1 MLLRYATS
9 KLAFLIVFAF
19 GLVPA
24 ASAQSDKASQSVSA
38 MISALGG
45 KPFLEVR
52 EIQATGKA
60 FSFKGGRASG
70 SDVFIDYIKFPDK
83 ERTEHGSYRIKPTDI
98 HSGDAGWSVYDKKIE
113 TFGAADVREFQA
125 AFKTGFQYLSRFIL
139 NRAGLS
145 ILHAGSELL
154 DFKRNDVL
162 EFRDSGTFFRLFVD
176 QQSHLPTKLQVRRD
190 GESFLREEQ
199 FANWH
204 EFQGM
209 PTALFI
215 THFKDGEKTMEIRF
229 DNVIYNPGLADSLFA
244 PPAPSSK

>member
-1 MLLRYATS
+1 MLLRHATS
-9 KLAFLIVFAF
+9 KLAFLIVFAM
-19 GLVPA
+19 GLAPA
-24 ASAQSDKASQSVSA
+24 AGAQTDKASQSIA
-38 MISALGG
+38 DMIGALGG

-52 EIQATGKA
+52 EIHATGKA
-60 FSFKGGRASG
+60 FSFKAGRAAG
-70 SDVFIDYIKFPDK
+70 SDIFLDYIKFPDK
-83 ERTEHGSYRIKPTDI
+83 ERTEHGTYRIKPTDI
-98 HSGDAGWSVYDKKIE
+98 HNGDAGWSINDKKIE
-113 TFGAADVREFQA
+113 TRTSAEAKAFQA

-139 NRAGLS
+139 NRPGLS
-145 ILHAGSELL
+145 VLHAGSETI
-154 DFKRNDVL
+154 DFRRNDVL

-190 GESFLREEQ
+190 GETFFREEH

-215 THFKDGEKTMEIRF
+215 THFRDGEKIMEIRF

-244 PPAPSSK
+244 PPTPASK